1 MNGDHRIVQYRHAAE
16 QMRRGYFDVE
26 IPADGFDE
34 VAKLGESLQA
44 LAKSLET
51 RFEELAKLA
60 KITERVNAGLVLDD
74 VLEQVYESFRSVIP
88 YDRIGL
94 ALLENDGRTVRSR
107 WMRSES
113 LEIKLGVGYSVMLA
127 GGSLEEILSSGRP
140 RILNDLEAY
149 LEEHPESASTRL
161 IVAEGIRSSLT
172 CPLAVLDKPIGFLF
186 LSSREKNTYREIHQG
201 HFMQLASQ
209 ISVILEKSRL
219 YEELL
224 ALNGRLQEMQ
234 KTLEHEASHDALTGL
249 WNRRALLRLLEREMA
264 RAQREERT
272 LAAVILDLDHFKK
285 TNDEYGHLV
294 GDEVLKELSRR
305 LVASLRSAE
314 FIGRLGGEEF
324 LFVLCPC
331 DETTAGHVMERVRV
345 ACAEPPFATSVGD
358 LEVTI
363 SLGAATAQELDGV
376 DLAGILSVADQALY
390 RAKENGRNRWV
401 LESVASPAAS

>member
-1 MNGDHRIVQYRHAAE
+1 MSVDHRLIEYRHAAE
-16 QMRRGYFDVE
+16 QMRRGYFNVE
-26 IPADGFDE
+26 IPTDGFDE
-34 VAKLGESLQA
+34 VAKLGESLQE
-44 LAKSLET
+44 LAKNLET
-51 RFEELAKLA
+51 RFEELARLA
-60 KITERVNAGLVLDD
+60 VITERVNEGLVLDD

-94 ALLENDGRTVRSR
+94 ALLENEGRTVRSR

-113 LEIKLGVGYSVMLA
+113 VEIKLGVGYSADLA
-127 GGSLEEILSSGRP
+127 GSSLAQITDSGRP

-149 LEEHPESASTRL
+149 LEEHPHSASTRL
-161 IVAEGIRSSLT
+161 IVAEGIHSSLT
-172 CPLAVLDKPIGFLF
+172 CPLAVLGKPNGFLF
-186 LSSREKNTYREIHQG
+186 FSSCEKNTYREIHQG

-209 ISVILEKSRL
+209 ISAILEKSRL

-224 ALNGRLQEMQ
+224 ALNGRLQETQ

-249 WNRRALLRLLEREMA
+249 WNRRAVLRLFEREIA

-272 LAAVILDLDHFKK
+272 LAAVILDLDHFKQ
-285 TNDEYGHLV
+285 TNDEHGHLV

-324 LFVLCPC
+324 VFVLCPC
-331 DETTAGHVMERVRV
+331 DEATAGHVMERVRL

-358 LEVTI
+358 LEVTV
-363 SLGAATAQELDGV
+363 SLGAAMVHDLDGV
-376 DLAGILSVADQALY
+376 ELSAVLNVADQALY
-390 RAKENGRNRWV
+390 RAKEHGRNRAV
-401 LESVASPAAS
+401 LESVNSPAVS